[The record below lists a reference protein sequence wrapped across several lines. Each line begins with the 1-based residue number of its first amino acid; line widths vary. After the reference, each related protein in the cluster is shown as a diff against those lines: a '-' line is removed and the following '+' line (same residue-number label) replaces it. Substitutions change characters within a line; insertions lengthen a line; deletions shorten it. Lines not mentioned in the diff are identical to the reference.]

1 VSFLN
6 QLKSEASNLQRQRGD
21 QHVEREQGIAQTQR
35 ASLLVLHY
43 FDDLAR
49 QLNIL
54 EPAASS
60 FSLDGKTAWPP
71 MKLTTFRVDARRKL
85 LNAKEVID
93 TIAMGWDIVPQGG
106 AAESASLSV
115 NFPPDLERVEAR
127 LSLGMVKH
135 DRVEVRHPEK
145 NSLLALRFDYVTQTR
160 GSVMVSADH
169 EKAELNFRMLNTN
182 GFGVAQVAWG
192 ADRVDAALM
201 DELAKLVVSQP
212 SRFV

>member
-1 VSFLN
+1 
-6 QLKSEASNLQRQRGD
+6 
-21 QHVEREQGIAQTQR
+21 
-35 ASLLVLHY
+35 
-43 FDDLAR
+43 
-49 QLNIL
+49 
-54 EPAASS
+54 
-60 FSLDGKTAWPP
+60 

-160 GSVMVSADH
+160 GSVMVSADQ